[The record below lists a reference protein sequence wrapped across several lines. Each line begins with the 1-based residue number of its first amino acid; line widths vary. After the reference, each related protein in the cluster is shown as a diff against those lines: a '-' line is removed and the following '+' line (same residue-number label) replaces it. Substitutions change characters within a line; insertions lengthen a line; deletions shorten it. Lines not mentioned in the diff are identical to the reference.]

1 MKQNQCTNLVIASVP
16 MQVWQDTYRP
26 EAAFMHGTIFPEL
39 NMPYIITGRQ
49 SMPGCDKP
57 NSGKR
62 SGNRGANCKEGCK
75 W

>member
-1 MKQNQCTNLVIASVP
+1 MKQNQCNNLAIASVP

-39 NMPYIITGRQ
+39 NLPYIIAGRP
-49 SMPGCDKP
+49 SMPCGDKP
-57 NSGKR
+57 NNGNWGSG
-62 SGNRGANCKEGCK
+62 CKEGCK

>member
-1 MKQNQCTNLVIASVP
+1 MKQNQCSNLAIASVP

-39 NMPYIITGRQ
+39 NLPYIIADR
-49 SMPGCDKP
+49 PDKH
-57 NSGKR
+57 NSG
-62 SGNRGANCKEGCK
+62 NWGAGCKEGCK